1 MIYPPRFPED
11 YENTAERRVYDALSS
26 LHPVDYDVYFQKTF
40 SGSWRSENEDSE
52 IDFLIIDKR
61 NNRFNAVVVIEV
73 KGGKLNYS
81 GTDNCWF
88 QNGHK
93 LTPGPDDQARKNK
106 HNFIRRFPSL
116 LVNVPVGWI
125 LWFPEGYNIS
135 GEFTPVNMQSWQVL
149 DFDSL
154 SFITKSV
161 ELAFEKI
168 KGKYAHYEGDELEI
182 YTGKLSSTLLR
193 DLGIVQPLNIRL
205 KQYDD
210 RFLQL
215 ESEQRSFFASLYQF
229 RKLAVSGGAGTGKT
243 LLATGAAID
252 LSNEGKSV
260 LFLCFNRM
268 LAQALEATI
277 SSKNIS
283 VSTFHT
289 FAYNRV
295 NELDPGWLSR
305 HPERDDTYHMKLLP
319 VKFDE
324 VTAKSKSQKY
334 DVIIIDEAQ
343 DFEHV
348 WLRTIFKYGQPKSQ
362 IILFFDENQNIFKR
376 QFSIPGRD
384 TFVPFKLNNNY
395 RNTRKICAY
404 VSQTTGFAITSC
416 NTPEGIEVETIQ
428 YSDIEDLRG
437 KLTRTVLNLVQVEK
451 IVPLD
456 ILILIDGH
464 VNDASLNRINSL
476 AQFHLKPWDG
486 STIRESDT
494 VYFTSI
500 SRFKGLESNV
510 VLLVPDV
517 NSLLIGNKLFY
528 TQCTRAKSILKV
540 FWEYLE

>member
-1 MIYPPRFPED
+1 MIYPPHFPED

-26 LHPVDYDVYFQKTF
+26 LQPVDFDVYFQKTF

-81 GTDNCWF
+81 GIENCWF

-93 LTPGPDDQARKNK
+93 LTPGPDEQARKNK

-116 LVNVPVGWI
+116 LANVPVGWI

-135 GEFTPVNMQSWQVL
+135 GEFTPVNMQSWQIL

-154 SFITKSV
+154 SLISDSV
-161 ELAFEKI
+161 EEAFNNI
-168 KGKYAHYEGDELEI
+168 KGKYAHRSGDELEI
-182 YTGKLSSTLLR
+182 YTSKLSSTLLR
-193 DLGIVQPLNIRL
+193 DLGIVQPLNIQL
-205 KQYDD
+205 KQYED

-215 ESEQRSFFASLYQF
+215 ESEQRSFFTSLYQF

-277 SSKNIS
+277 SGENIS

-295 NELDPGWLSR
+295 NEVDSGWLSR
-305 HPERDDTYHMKLLP
+305 HPVKDDNYHMKLLP

-324 VTAKSKSQKY
+324 VTVKSKSRKY
-334 DVIIIDEAQ
+334 DVVIIDEAQ

-348 WLRTIFKYGQPKSQ
+348 WLRTIFKYAHPRSQ

-376 QFSIPGRD
+376 QFSIPGKD

-395 RNTRKICAY
+395 RNTRKICDY
-404 VSQTTGFAITSC
+404 VSRTTGFAITSC
-416 NTPEGIEVETIQ
+416 NTPEGIEVETIE
-428 YSDIEDLRG
+428 YSDLEDLRG
-437 KLTRTVLNLVQVEK
+437 RLTRTVLNLVQVEK
-451 IVPLD
+451 ILPFD

-464 VNDASLNRINSL
+464 VNEASLNKISSL
-476 AQFHLKPWDG
+476 AQFRLKPWDG
-486 STIRESDT
+486 TTIRETDT
-494 VYFTSI
+494 IYFTSI

-510 VLLVPDV
+510 ILLVCEEKV
-517 NSLLIGNKLFY
+517 KLTGNKLFY
-528 TQCTRAKSILKV
+528 TQCTRAKSMLKV
-540 FWEYLE
+540 FEKEP